1 MGTAQ
6 QVLFSQRSHLQ
17 DKMDAERTIPGA
29 IQSLEKARAHL
40 EVVRTSS
47 VTLTGFSRR
56 QVRSTT
62 ETLGV
67 GTRKAIPVSFLLE
80 T

>member
-1 MGTAQ
+1 MGTPQ

-17 DKMDAERTIPGA
+17 DKMDAERVIPSSR
-29 IQSLEKARAHL
+29 QSLEEAGAHV

-47 VTLTGFSRR
+47 TTLTGFSRR

-67 GTRKAIPVSFLLE
+67 GTRKAIPVSFL
-80 T
+80 

>member
-1 MGTAQ
+1 MGTPQ

-17 DKMDAERTIPGA
+17 DKMDAERVIPSSR
-29 IQSLEKARAHL
+29 QSLEEAGAHP

-47 VTLTGFSRR
+47 TTLTGFSRR

-67 GTRKAIPVSFLLE
+67 GTRKAIPVSFL
-80 T
+80 

>member
-1 MGTAQ
+1 MGTLQ

-17 DKMDAERTIPGA
+17 DKMDAERAIPGA
-29 IQSLEKARAHL
+29 TQSLEEAGAHL
-40 EVVRTSS
+40 EAVKTSS
-47 VTLTGFSRR
+47 TTLTGFSRR

-67 GTRKAIPVSFLLE
+67 GTRKAIPVSFL
-80 T
+80 